1 MGYDEADAAIC
12 GKECAEQMNRLWHKA
27 TVVMKMVQG
36 GVRPFVKLVMHRLQQ
51 AGVSSLQSQ
60 GKPWDC
66 SPGPE
71 RVDAGPDE
79 VQVTSIS
86 KDGVFTCKEA
96 HELQVARSYDDCEPT
111 ALQVTSPPA
120 SLRLRLNLCQSW
132 FH

>member
-79 VQVTSIS
+79 VQVTDS
-86 KDGVFTCKEA
+86 KSPGHTMTANPLLCK
-96 HELQVARSYDDCEPT
+96 
-111 ALQVTSPPA
+111 
-120 SLRLRLNLCQSW
+120 SLPHRPSSSQLE
-132 FH
+132 